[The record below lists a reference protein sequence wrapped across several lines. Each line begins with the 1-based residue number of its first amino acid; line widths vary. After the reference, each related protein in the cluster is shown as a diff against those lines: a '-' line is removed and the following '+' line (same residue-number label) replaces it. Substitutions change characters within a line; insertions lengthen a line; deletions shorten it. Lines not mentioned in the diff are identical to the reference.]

1 MTLKPQLQ
9 TVVVQDTEDEDGP
22 HGLATDK
29 SSPIAGKGGL
39 IAGTGGLQDEVRKRG
54 RPRGSVSRTTQNE
67 EVLFSTDFYFLR
79 AILHKIDHKDAA
91 ERYLSQKGP
100 MDRRTAVAYERKL
113 RRTMQRA
120 IKLHRDSEE
129 AQKQLEHLD
138 APILEVS
145 LGPTLEE
152 FAQRF
157 DEDMYSEAELI
168 ELYQD
173 EYGAQPSAAAPSSGV
188 TLKSKL
194 NALAWL
200 RDRLAVKPGAA
211 DPVELWIERGIA
223 EQVRRFG
230 VLTLGNLV
238 DWINLTGRRW
248 YESITGVGRNR
259 SKRVLV
265 FLMQNEDSIGK
276 SLAPRIRF
284 PLGERYLLNDAP
296 QSQQHLSAPSG
307 AGASTAVVTVAG
319 HAQVYG
325 IVPMET
331 LDWPVDLL
339 GGDGVFRS
347 LNPNTYSANND
358 REAVQAWFRTLK
370 EKSALTQDSYQRAI
384 ERLVLWAVVERRQ
397 ALSSL
402 NTDDV
407 VRFRDFLRAPPPH
420 WCSKFPVMRYSAD
433 WRPLRGPLGDAA
445 VQQTMSAV
453 ATMYADWMECG
464 YLGANAVGSVRSAK
478 RKEMRMDV
486 MRSFADQDLA
496 VIRTTLEKIKDGPS
510 KRRLRAIIL
519 LYQTSGLRR
528 GEGGKLTWGMLEP
541 VRLENRISTHW
552 AVTFTGKGNKER
564 KVPIQAAVVEALE
577 LHYQDRLALVAAGK
591 LPYSTMEKDD
601 TPLLSVLD
609 DRLTKM
615 EAGTGDEAHDAART
629 GNATG
634 ALADNRIYG
643 ILKAFFRQV
652 SQQPGLVNGQADFVK
667 ASTHWLRHTFAHQ
680 ALAGSNRDLP
690 AVQQILGHADIGTT
704 GIYVKAD
711 MAARVAAVEAVKPSV

>member
-1 MTLKPQLQ
+1 MNLKPQLQ
-9 TVVVQDTEDEDGP
+9 PVVVQDTEDDTALTGP
-22 HGLATDK
+22 V
-29 SSPIAGKGGL
+29 AGKGGTE
-39 IAGTGGLQDEVRKRG
+39 ISKRKRG
-54 RPRGSVSRTTQNE
+54 RPHGSVSRTTQNE
-67 EVLFSTDFYFLR
+67 EVLYATDFYFLR
-79 AILHKIDHKDAA
+79 AILENIDHKDAA
-91 ERYLSQKGP
+91 ERYLAQKGP
-100 MDRRTAVAYERKL
+100 MDRRTAVAYERRL

-129 AQKQLEHLD
+129 AQTHLEHLD
-138 APILEVS
+138 APILQVS

-173 EYGAQPSAAAPSSGV
+173 EYGAQPGTAAPASGV

-194 NALAWL
+194 HALAWL
-200 RDRLAVKPGAA
+200 RDRLAVNPGAD
-211 DPVELWIERGIA
+211 DPAELWIERGIA
-223 EQVRRFG
+223 EQVRSFG

-248 YESITGVGRNR
+248 YEKVPRVGRNR

-265 FLMQNEDSIGK
+265 FLLQNEESLGK
-276 SLAPRIRF
+276 SLSPRIRF
-284 PLGERYLLNDAP
+284 PLDERYLVQDRP
-296 QSQQHLSAPSG
+296 QAAQQQIGTTVSAAQSPG
-307 AGASTAVVTVAG
+307 AIVTVQT
-319 HAQVYG
+319 QVYG
-325 IVPMET
+325 IVPMES
-331 LDWPVDLL
+331 LDWPMDLL
-339 GGDGVFRS
+339 GADGVFRS

-370 EKSALTQDSYQRAI
+370 EKSPATQESYQRAI

-433 WRPLRGPLGDAA
+433 WRPLRGALGDAA

-478 RKEMRMDV
+478 RKELRMDV
-486 MRSFADQDLA
+486 MRSFAEEDLV
-496 VIRTTLEKIKDGPS
+496 VIRSTLEKVKDGPS

-528 GEGGKLTWGMLEP
+528 GEGGNLTWGMLEP
-541 VRLENRISTHW
+541 VRLENRISSHW

-564 KVPIQAAVVEALE
+564 KVPIQSVVVEALE
-577 LHYQDRLALVAAGK
+577 HHYEDRLALVEAGK
-591 LPYSTMEKDD
+591 LPYAKMEKKD

-609 DRLTKM
+609 DRLTKT
-615 EAGTGDEAHDAART
+615 EAGAGDEAHDAART

-634 ALADNRIYG
+634 ALADGRIYG
-643 ILKAFFRQV
+643 ILKAFFKQV
-652 SQQPGLVNGQADFVK
+652 SLQPGLVQGQADFLK

-711 MAARVAAVEAVKPSV
+711 MAARVAAVEAVKAAV